1 MTIKRLRPAY
11 SPEELEELYAT
22 PHSHAQFPDH
32 VIRVDH
38 TLQLAT
44 ELLDSHDSS
53 GADLSCGDGAILR
66 ALNLKAAY
74 FGDFAPGYAYQGPI
88 EQTVGQIPSVDVFV
102 FCETIEHVE
111 DPWMVLKLIRAK
123 CKKLILST
131 PLDEFNDEN
140 PEHYW
145 GWDKKGMRELLR
157 YADFHP
163 KFYRETNPP
172 YGYRFQ
178 IWGCT

>member
-11 SPEELEELYAT
+11 SSEELEELYAI

-32 VIRVDH
+32 VIRIEH
-38 TLQLAT
+38 TLELAS
-44 ELLDSHDSS
+44 ELLDSDDRS

-66 ALNLKAAY
+66 ALNLETKY
-74 FGDFAPGYAYQGPI
+74 FGDFAPGYAYVGPI
-88 EQTVGQIPSVDVFV
+88 ESTIGQIPNVAVFV
-102 FCETIEHVE
+102 LCETLEHVD
-111 DPWMVLKLIRAK
+111 DPMMVLALIRAK
-123 CKKLILST
+123 TEKLILST

-145 GWDKKGMRELLR
+145 GWDKAGIGQLLKA
-157 YADFHP
+157 ADFHP
-163 KFYRETNPP
+163 RFYRQTNPP
-172 YGYRFQ
+172 FGYRFQ